1 MLGFLWIFIYSKV
14 YSKRTKE
21 MPACP
26 MCRTTFAASVG
37 LRLYQEN
44 KCAICLE
51 KCSEMIA
58 LPCGHQFCKEDI
70 EKVGFRQS
78 VHGGQAPNI
87 QTVHNLQAQFVQS
100 TTGIVIDLTGA
111 NNGLPIVNNGL
122 PIVRRRRRCG
132 WCGHIGHTQRR
143 CLQHIRQ
150 CGCKTYRGSRHKQRL
165 RAKHPCALCHK
176 RGHSS
181 YSCTRIV
188 RGVRTPRV
196 TREMTSSD

>member
-1 MLGFLWIFIYSKV
+1 
-14 YSKRTKE
+14 

-51 KCSEMIA
+51 TCSEMVA

-70 EKVGFRQS
+70 EKVGFHQS
-78 VHGGQAPNI
+78 AHGVQAPNN
-87 QTVHNLQAQFVQS
+87 QTVHGLQVQFVQPAS
-100 TTGIVIDLTGA
+100 NIVIDLTGA
-111 NNGLPIVNNGL
+111 NYGLPIVNNGL

-143 CLQHIRQ
+143 CRQHIQQ

-165 RAKHPCALCHK
+165 GAKELCTLCNK
-176 RGHSS
+176 KGHAS
-181 YSCTRIV
+181 YSCTQIV
-188 RGVRTPRV
+188 RGMRLPRV
-196 TREMTSSD
+196 TR